1 MQEEKN
7 KEVTVKQ
14 NGDSARDIRER
25 EHPRY
30 MKSKSWKRR
39 RYWGK
44 KKNWKYNNK
53 DCFKSDVGYQTK
65 DSKDSIKYPME
76 EKKTRLKYIADE
88 SINWYYT

>member
-1 MQEEKN
+1 MVIVQETYVIASKIHEI
-7 KEVTVKQ
+7 EVLKKTKILRQ
-14 NGDSARDIRER
+14 
-25 EHPRY
+25 
-30 MKSKSWKRR
+30 
-39 RYWGK
+39 K

-65 DSKDSIKYPME
+65 DSKDSIKYPIE